1 MRPLS
6 VVLRDDS
13 AAPRVRARM
22 AYAALATGLLA
33 LIAAAPP
40 HAGAAA
46 NQPLP
51 ANVEAAFPGLS
62 SGPLR
67 PARLTNLANG
77 VILSAAPLKIR
88 EAEIAAEI
96 AKAPEQLRSQLRN
109 NEFFVLE
116 QLATRELLLR
126 EARAWAAST
135 KRTRKPANDN
145 DLIRAYA
152 ESAIPQPTVSD
163 AELRQAYGAMEE
175 ALGGAP
181 FDRVRDDVRTYVLEK
196 KRQAAADAYVAG
208 VGRRTRVEVDRSWA
222 EKQSRRAA
230 DNPVDKARRSGR
242 PTLVDFGASGCR
254 PCDMMAPIL
263 VSLRDKYA
271 KQANVVFIHVRE
283 EQVLSSR
290 YGVRTI
296 PLQVFF
302 DREGKEV
309 FRHEGF
315 YPQAEIEAR
324 LAALGV
330 KR

>member
-6 VVLRDDS
+6 VVLRGYS

-22 AYAALATGLLA
+22 AYAALAAGLLA

-46 NQPLP
+46 NQPEP
-51 ANVEAAFPGLS
+51 PNVEAAFPGLS
-62 SGPLR
+62 AGPLR
-67 PARLTNLANG
+67 PARLANLADG
-77 VILSAAPLKIR
+77 VILRAGTLEIR
-88 EAEIAAEI
+88 EVQIAAEI
-96 AKAPEQLRSQLRN
+96 AKAPEQLRSQLRT

-116 QLATRELLLR
+116 RLATRELLLR

-135 KRTRKPANDN
+135 KRPQKPANDN
-145 DLIRAYA
+145 DLIRSYT
-152 ESAIPQPTVSD
+152 ESAVPQQTVSD
-163 AELRQAYGAMEE
+163 EELRQAYGAMEE

-196 KRQAAADAYVAG
+196 KRQAAADAYVAA
-208 VGRRTRVEVDRSWA
+208 VGRRARIEVDRGWA
-222 EKQSRRAA
+222 EKQYRRAA

-242 PTLVDFGASGCR
+242 PTLVDFGATGCR

-271 KQANVVFIHVRE
+271 RQANVVFIHVRE
-283 EQVLSSR
+283 EQVLAAR

-296 PLQVFF
+296 PVQVFF
-302 DREGKEV
+302 DKDGKEV